1 MYRSA
6 SALALAAALLA
17 PASTPAPRPSPT
29 PIPVEAGPPVTAP
42 VLDLVTPM
50 LDMQG
55 RVLDISE
62 RIATLDGSL
71 TDESR
76 GAERKIIVAAD
87 VLFAFDKATLTPKAR
102 SRLAQA
108 AKTLAA
114 EAGGEQVR
122 IDGHT
127 DAKGDDAYNLDL
139 SRRRA
144 QAVRESLERLL
155 GGKGITF
162 VVEGHGAADP
172 VAPNTTPDGGDNPE
186 GRAENRRVEISF
198 PG

>member
-6 SALALAAALLA
+6 SALAVVATLL
-17 PASTPAPRPSPT
+17 TPAPQPSPT

-42 VLDLVTPM
+42 VLDLTAPV
-50 LDMQG
+50 LDVQG
-55 RVLDISE
+55 RVLDIGE
-62 RIATLDGSL
+62 RVATLDGSL

-76 GAERKIIVAAD
+76 GTERKITVAAD
-87 VLFAFDKATLTPKAR
+87 VLFAFDRATLTAKAR

-114 EAGGEQVR
+114 EAGGERVR
-122 IDGHT
+122 IDGYT
-127 DAKGDDAYNLDL
+127 DTKGGDAYNLDL

-144 QAVRESLERLL
+144 QAVRQALERLL
-155 GGKGITF
+155 DGKGITF
-162 VVEGHGAADP
+162 IVEGHGAADP
-172 VAPNTTPDGGDNPE
+172 VAPNTAPDGGDSPE
-186 GRAENRRVEISF
+186 GRARNRRVEIGF

>member
-6 SALALAAALLA
+6 SALAVVATLL
-17 PASTPAPRPSPT
+17 TPAPQPSPT

-42 VLDLVTPM
+42 VLDLTAPV
-50 LDMQG
+50 LDVQG
-55 RVLDISE
+55 RVLDIGE
-62 RIATLDGSL
+62 RVATLDGSL

-76 GAERKIIVAAD
+76 GTERKITVAAD
-87 VLFAFDKATLTPKAR
+87 VLFAFDRATLTAKAR

-114 EAGGEQVR
+114 EAGGERVR
-122 IDGHT
+122 IDGYT
-127 DAKGDDAYNLDL
+127 DTKGGDAYNLDL

-144 QAVRESLERLL
+144 QAVRQALERLL
-155 GGKGITF
+155 DGKGITF
-162 VVEGHGAADP
+162 IVEGHGAADP
-172 VAPNTTPDGGDNPE
+172 VAPNTAPDGGDNPE
-186 GRAENRRVEISF
+186 GRARNRRVEIGF